1 MTHSQV
7 NATST
12 AASAHMQAPSA
23 RLSVGGSRHS
33 ASFAKQRATASR
45 NGSQASRA
53 SSSAS
58 QAGGIVGRAGSHTR
72 AHSNPQPPLGT
83 ASASGAQRA
92 ETAAAELKLAQL
104 QSGRTTPPAAGG
116 VTPPVGSPAG
126 AAGGGPKAG
135 GTPKAAAGAATKT
148 AASPARPKLQLRRP
162 PSAGDEA
169 FANFTFMAE
178 NLDGEGGAG
187 EGPHGDHYGAAEFAA
202 GAVPCIDSED
212 RRDMLEGKRQR
223 GDITP
228 HEYEVLKRREEEAR
242 VMQREMLQREMFGQG
257 EGAQAGVSGTLL
269 SELHQLSR
277 NTDVQVYGHR

>member
-1 MTHSQV
+1 VTHSQV

-33 ASFAKQRATASR
+33 ASFKQRATVSR

-72 AHSNPQPPLGT
+72 AHSNPQPPQGT

-116 VTPPVGSPAG
+116 ATPPAGS
-126 AAGGGPKAG
+126 
-135 GTPKAAAGAATKT
+135 PKAAAGA
-148 AASPARPKLQLRRP
+148 AASPARPKLQLGRP
-162 PSAGDEA
+162 PSVGDEA

-242 VMQREMLQREMFGQG
+242 VMQREMLQREMLGQG
-257 EGAQAGVSGTLL
+257 EGAQAEVSGTLL

>member
-1 MTHSQV
+1 
-7 NATST
+7 
-12 AASAHMQAPSA
+12 MQAPSA

-33 ASFAKQRATASR
+33 ASFKQRATVSR

-72 AHSNPQPPLGT
+72 AHSNPQPPQGT

-116 VTPPVGSPAG
+116 ATPPAGSPTG
-126 AAGGGPKAG
+126 AAGGAPKAG
-135 GTPKAAAGAATKT
+135 GTPKAAAGAA
-148 AASPARPKLQLRRP
+148 ASPARPKLQLGRP
-162 PSAGDEA
+162 PSVGDEA

-242 VMQREMLQREMFGQG
+242 VMQREMLQREMLGQG
-257 EGAQAGVSGTLL
+257 EGAQAEVSGTLL